1 MKKFVVLLVVAAL
14 TCISTSAFAVHEEES
29 TQPGIVKTEP
39 GVTAGVAMTFS
50 GAIDIRQRFYN
61 LGTGNTTGI
70 FTGTPTVPARTTNT
84 QERVRFNVDAKVGD
98 YLNGRITIENDWDTF
113 NRVEQPQGNGQTTGA
128 AANGRP
134 EVREAW

>member
-1 MKKFVVLLVVAAL
+1 MKKFVVLLAVIAL

-61 LGTGNTTGI
+61 LGVGNTTGI

-98 YLNGRITIENDWDTF
+98 YLNGE
-113 NRVEQPQGNGQTTGA
+113 
-128 AANGRP
+128 
-134 EVREAW
+134 